1 MIITDDMLSGLSA
14 HLGSRCR
21 RNLLKRLCR
30 FCPFDTS
37 SAMFFFKFGLVG
49 LSLATESPQA
59 IFCGLTLGD
68 TSLDDDNFLR
78 LLTGDFGNSLG
89 TSRQS

>member
-21 RNLLKRLCR
+21 LDLLKRLCR

-37 SAMFFFKFGLVG
+37 SAMFFKFCLIG

-78 LLTGDFGNSLG
+78 PLTGDLGNSLG